1 MAELTTTDRLQPSL
15 LDRLTDDEPRARQES
30 RDRRVMTMRAL
41 REAVLRDLSWL
52 LNAGSRPLSDE
63 VWNYPLVA
71 QSVINYGLPDLA
83 GLTSTSV
90 SAERLEEMVLTAI
103 RAFEPRVVGRTLG
116 VRSVE
121 ASERDGQAVISLEIE
136 GDILP
141 LPMPEALLVRT
152 SLDLE
157 TGRCELT
164 EGKGA

>member
-41 REAVLRDLSWL
+41 RDAVLRDLSWL

-63 VWNYPLVA
+63 LWSYPLVA
-71 QSVINYGLPDLA
+71 RSVINFGMPDLA

-90 SAERLEEMVLTAI
+90 SGEKLEEMVLAAI
-103 RAFEPRVVGRTLG
+103 RAFEPRVVSRTLG

-121 ASERDGQAVISLEIE
+121 ASEHDGQAVISLEIE

>member
-52 LNAGSRPLSDE
+52 LNAGSRPMSDE
-63 VWNYPLVA
+63 VWQYPLVA
-71 QSVINYGLPDLA
+71 QSVLNFGMPDLA

-90 SAERLEEMVLTAI
+90 SSERLEEMVLAAI

-121 ASERDGQAVISLEIE
+121 ATEHDGQAVISLEIE

-164 EGKGA
+164 EGKGT

>member
-1 MAELTTTDRLQPSL
+1 
-15 LDRLTDDEPRARQES
+15 
-30 RDRRVMTMRAL
+30 MTMRAL

-63 VWNYPLVA
+63 IWDYPLVA
-71 QSVINYGLPDLA
+71 KSVINFGMPDMA
-83 GLTSTSV
+83 GLTTASV
-90 SAERLEEMVLTAI
+90 GAEALEEMVLAAI

-116 VRSVE
+116 VRAVE
-121 ASERDGQAVISLEIE
+121 TSEQDGQTVVSIEIA

-141 LPMPEALLVRT
+141 LPMPEALLLRT

-157 TGRCELT
+157 TGRCELS